1 MFHREKLLHT
11 VTHLSSPRESAITPF
26 KKILFSKTLSICL
39 FENNRMIEMDRSE
52 IIGSSGK
59 KNQVHGRRRIGTPVR
74 SKDGVH
80 PAEVEGRQLVTPTL
94 VRRAELALYLDRRR

>member
-1 MFHREKLLHT
+1 
-11 VTHLSSPRESAITPF
+11 
-26 KKILFSKTLSICL
+26 
-39 FENNRMIEMDRSE
+39 MIEMDRSE